1 MRDLLDQLLDELAER
16 LAARVVERLRAGEPG
31 MVEQGASPL
40 GTRRHCAAVRRR
52 LDHGEPGAAIVG
64 RRHLLSATALAEELG
79 RTSALR
85 ARPKQQAGESAAN
98 RLRRDLGLPPK
109 DIVGDIEQE
118 LLQELA
124 TLKPSP
130 NRPKRSR
137 SGK

>member
-1 MRDLLDQLLDELAER
+1 
-16 LAARVVERLRAGEPG
+16 

-40 GTRRHCAAVRRR
+40 GSRRHCAAVRGR

-64 RRHLLSATALAEELG
+64 RRHLLSAAALAEELG

-98 RLRRDLGLPPK
+98 MLRRDLGLPPK
-109 DIVGDIEQE
+109 AIIGDIERE

-124 TLKPSP
+124 SLKPSP
-130 NRPKRSR
+130 ESA
-137 SGK
+137 

>member
-1 MRDLLDQLLDELAER
+1 MRDLLNQLLDELAER
-16 LAARVVERLRAGEPG
+16 LAARVVERLRAVEPG

-64 RRHLLSATALAEELG
+64 RRHLLSAAALAQELG

-85 ARPKQQAGESAAN
+85 PRPKQQAGDSAAN
-98 RLRRDLGLPPK
+98 KLRRDLGLPPK
-109 DIVGDIEQE
+109 DIIGDIEQE